1 MPIEYKAYAIGP
13 DGRIALR
20 VDLVCE
26 GDESLP
32 KNARVNWLTPIPPS
46 YGRARGSWAGS
57 IRRIK
62 AATVSGDPSRIRTC
76 NPRSRNPLL
85 YPVELWDR
93 SGAVPA
99 PGIRRPIG
107 VPYLAL
113 PI

>member
-1 MPIEYKAYAIGP
+1 MPIEHKVYAIGP

-26 GDESLP
+26 GDESA
-32 KNARVNWLTPIPPS
+32 KERARQLVTPIPSS

-57 IRRIK
+57 IPRTK
-62 AATVSGDPSRIRTC
+62 AATVNGDPSRIRTC

-99 PGIRRPIG
+99 LGIRRPIG